1 MDFNDAVLIVGV
13 SDVDVIN
20 VGVDVG
26 ASDVNV
32 DLFISVVV
40 LLDVDS
46 GVEEVVEVSNAVV
59 EF

>member
-1 MDFNDAVLIVGV
+1 MDFSDAVLTVGV

-40 LLDVDS
+40 LLNVDS
-46 GVEEVVEVSNAVV
+46 GVEGVVEVSSAVV